1 MSTVSSFQ
9 KVVSAINRI
18 MVGLG
23 ALGLAA
29 ASLILSYSVVSR
41 ALFQANTDWQDEA
54 AVFCLVGVTFLCAAY
69 VQEHHHHVGISAIA
83 AMLPAWAERW
93 RLFFIDAIP
102 FVFCVFFAWK
112 SWTLLREAWVEN
124 QTTSSSWAPPLWIP
138 YSLMAA
144 GMSILTLQLFLQTV
158 VRVTGGEVPKEMK

>member
-69 VQEHHHHVGISAIA
+69 VQEHRHHVGISAIA

-112 SWTLLREAWVEN
+112 SWTLWYEAFEEGH
-124 QTTSSSWAPPLWIP
+124 TTSSAWGPPLTVP
-138 YSLMAA
+138 YGLMAA
-144 GMSILTLQLFLQTV
+144 GMTLLSVQLLLQTLRHFFAPRKV
-158 VRVTGGEVPKEMK
+158 A

>member
-1 MSTVSSFQ
+1 MSTDSSFQ

-69 VQEHHHHVGISAIA
+69 VQEHRHHVGISAIA
-83 AMLPAWAERW
+83 AMLPADFGSA
-93 RLFFIDAIP
+93 ANTTHT
-102 FVFCVFFAWK
+102 WK
-112 SWTLLREAWVEN
+112 SWTLWFEAFEESH
-124 QTTSSSWAPPLWIP
+124 TTSSAWGPPLTVP
-138 YSLMAA
+138 YGLMAA
-144 GMSILTLQLFLQTV
+144 GMTLLSVQLLLQTLRHFLAPQKV
-158 VRVTGGEVPKEMK
+158 A